1 MKDEAVAP
9 VPVTLAGWR
18 VWDLFVGRELEP
30 DQLTRGVHVNIDR
43 NGVVMPENDRHV
55 TAGELEMILDLFG
68 DRPLV
73 FLISTPADENR
84 IPGFLDALV
93 RKYPALKERTFQ
105 IVTPLRP
112 PTCDELLGVKKK
124 HQLRLIL
131 PHYTLW
137 GAEVWS
143 SSVKLADQ
151 VLYDAGN
158 GRDTEQLSLN
168 DRQMSAIQLVIEATE
183 KTRVAVG
190 FAGRVTGDLIRGM
203 ELKIAETGAILKRP
217 LAFCAHAPIRFSDGQ
232 LDLVKAKKYFD
243 ACAKVLHL
251 PPPPALEA
259 AAP

>member
-1 MKDEAVAP
+1 MTESSVAT
-9 VPVTLAGWR
+9 VPVTLVGWR
-18 VWDLFVGRELEP
+18 VWDLFVGRDLEP
-30 DQLTRGVHVNIDR
+30 DQLTRGVLVNLDR
-43 NGVVMPENDRHV
+43 NGVVMPENDRQV
-55 TAGELEMILDLFG
+55 SAGELEMILDLFG

-73 FLISTPADENR
+73 FTVSTPADENR
-84 IPGFLDALV
+84 VPAFLDALV

-124 HQLRLIL
+124 HQFKLIL

-143 SSVKLADQ
+143 ASVKLADQ

-168 DRQMSAIQLVIEATE
+168 DRQMSALQLVIEATE
-183 KTRVAVG
+183 KTRVAIG
-190 FAGRVTGDLIRGM
+190 LAGRVTGELIHGM
-203 ELKIAETGAILKRP
+203 ELKIAETAATLKRP

-232 LDLVKAKKYFD
+232 LDLAKAKKYFD

-251 PPPPALEA
+251 PPPPAAEA